1 MRNLKLLGAE
11 IVKIMGDL
19 KAYWFNY
26 LFGNLNVFFFFL
38 EYFMRFKKVM
48 ELQ

>member
-26 LFGNLNVFFFFL
+26 LFGNLNVFFLFL
-38 EYFMRFKKVM
+38 GIECVFHRK
-48 ELQ
+48 LCP